1 MRLRLIVAL
10 SAGLV
15 VPAAAQDLAAPDGIV
30 IDDPAL
36 AEGLEAMP
44 QPDDIVATVEAE
56 NAEASP
62 AVAPETL
69 AEMQAALR
77 AVASDL
83 QTLRAELLASGATG
97 FEAAGGDSAIDRM
110 NAMEAQIARLTDQT
124 EQLSNRI
131 KRVVADGTNR
141 IGDIE
146 FRLCEMDPNCDLGAL
161 MTAELGRQGGGAM
174 PADISG
180 VVERPSDISAQTL
193 PPMEDPV
200 AGTAPPTEEEAREF
214 ASARRAVEAGE
225 WQKAIEELDHLT
237 GSHAGGPLTAEALYL
252 KGIALEAN
260 GQVEPAAEA
269 WLTTFAAAPDGPRA
283 AASLLA
289 LSRAMIALNTPA
301 DACPHLAELARRF
314 PNSPE
319 AADAASLSA
328 DSACPQVAEQEVAN

>member
-1 MRLRLIVAL
+1 MRLRLVLAISAAL
-10 SAGLV
+10 AG
-15 VPAAAQDLAAPDGIV
+15 PAAAQDLAGPEAIV

-36 AEGLEAMP
+36 AEGLEAVP
-44 QPDDIVATVEAE
+44 QPDGIAETVDAE

-62 AVAPETL
+62 QVDPESL

-83 QTLRAELLASGATG
+83 QGLRAELLASGATG

-161 MTAELGRQGGGAM
+161 MTAELGKQGGGAM

-180 VVERPSDISAQTL
+180 VVQQPSDISAQTL

-200 AGTAPPTEEEAREF
+200 AGAAPPTEEEAREF
-214 ASARRAVEAGE
+214 ASARRAIEAGE
-225 WQKAIEELDHLT
+225 WQTAIEELNHLT
-237 GSHAGGPLTAEALYL
+237 SAHAGGPLTAEALYL

-260 GQVEPAAEA
+260 SQVEPAAEA
-269 WLTTFAAAPDGPRA
+269 WLTAFAAAPDGPRA

-289 LSRAMIALNTPA
+289 LSGAMIALDTPA

-314 PNSPE
+314 PAAPE

-328 DSACPQVAEQEVAN
+328 EAACPQVAEQEVAD